1 MIQVLILATV
11 AGGMIPLGAAM
22 AQRENLQPGW
32 LEDESRHA
40 VIAFGAGALLA
51 AVAFVLV
58 PDGSEKVPAW
68 SAPVWLLIGGIAMG
82 CVDGLIARAGDS
94 PGQFIA
100 MLADFLPE
108 IIALG
113 ALSAIGGAS
122 TLLLAGLIALQNLPE
137 GFNAYRERQAQ
148 TGAAPGRILA
158 EFCALAT
165 LGPLG
170 AALGYVYFADRPAVL
185 GAMMLL
191 AAGAILYLMFQDI
204 APQVKLERAWLP
216 PLGAVAGMALGLAGH
231 LILG

>member
-11 AGGMIPLGAAM
+11 AGGMIPLGAAL

-32 LEDESRHA
+32 LEDEFRHA

-137 GFNAYRERQAQ
+137 GFNAYRERQDQ
-148 TGAAPGRILA
+148 TGAAPGSILG

-170 AALGYVYFADRPAVL
+170 AALGYVYFADRPAIL